1 MILTSKTKLWGAAAT
16 VGALLLSSTAQA
28 APVID
33 KPAALLIY
41 PKIRVVTGSA
51 VNVETRL
58 QISNESSQPATAHCF
73 YVNANSHCT
82 NTGNV
87 CTQPSDCLNDAG
99 SGVCRPGWIET
110 NFDISLTSSQ
120 PLGWLA
126 SEGLAGND
134 LPCVPTFF
142 SPTPCFPGIG
152 TNSGTRVPPVS
163 ESPFIGE
170 LKCIQSDSATRLPAP
185 CDPGTCRNDLSGTAA
200 IFKGGA
206 VVDAASYNAN
216 GLRATRNDGN
226 EDLIIGAADPA
237 EAEYEPCPSV
247 LVLDFFYDGA
257 SDPISGRQTTSEL
270 TLVPCTQDFR
280 AQTIPPVT
288 AQFLVYN
295 EFEQRLSTSRQ
306 VSCLLDS
313 QLSRLDTTQPDRS
326 IFFAGNSGTIAGQ
339 ARIRGV
345 GGGLVG
351 AAVLSLGGPFI
362 DPASAVAS
370 YSLDQAV
377 ERSASDIIS
386 LP

>member
-1 MILTSKTKLWGAAAT
+1 MILTSKANMWGAAAT
-16 VGALLLSSTAQA
+16 VAALLLSSTAQA
-28 APVID
+28 APAID
-33 KPAALLIY
+33 RAAALLIY
-41 PKIRVVTGSA
+41 PKIRVVTGQI
-51 VNVETRL
+51 ETRL
-58 QISNESSQPATAHCF
+58 QISNESSTPTTAHCF

-82 NTGNV
+82 NTGLV
-87 CTQPSDCLNDAG
+87 CTAPSDCVSSAG

-110 NFDISLTSSQ
+110 NFDIALTSQQ

-126 SEGLAGND
+126 SDGLAGND

-142 SPTPCFPGIG
+142 NPTPCAPGVG
-152 TNSGTRVPPVS
+152 SNAGTRVPPVS

-185 CDPGTCRNDLSGTAA
+185 CDQGLCRNDLSGTAA
-200 IFKGGA
+200 IFKAGA
-206 VVDAASYNAN
+206 IVDAASYNAN
-216 GLRATRNDGN
+216 GLRATRNNGD
-226 EDLIIGAADPA
+226 EDLIIGAADPVD
-237 EAEYEPCPSV
+237 AEYEPCPSV
-247 LVLDFFYDGA
+247 LVLDFFFDGA
-257 SDPISGRQTTSEL
+257 SDPISGSPTSSEL

-295 EFEQRLSTSRQ
+295 EFEQRFSTSRQ

-313 QLSRLDTTQPDRS
+313 ELSRLDTTQPERS
-326 IFFAGNSGTIAGQ
+326 IFNANVSGTIAGQ

-345 GGGLVG
+345 NGGLVG
-351 AAVLSLGGPFI
+351 AAVLSLNGPFG
-362 DPASAVAS
+362 DPASTVAS

-377 ERSASDIIS
+377 ERSASDVIS

>member
-1 MILTSKTKLWGAAAT
+1 MILTSKTNLWGAAAT
-16 VGALLLSSTAQA
+16 VVALLLSSTAQA
-28 APVID
+28 APAID
-33 KPAALLIY
+33 QTAALLIY
-41 PKIRVVTGSA
+41 PKIRVVAGS
-51 VNVETRL
+51 VETRL
-58 QISNESSQPATAHCF
+58 QISNESGQPVTAHCF

-82 NTGNV
+82 NTGAP
-87 CTQPSDCLNDAG
+87 CTEPSQCIGGTAG
-99 SGVCRPGWIET
+99 AGICRPGWIET
-110 NFDISLTSSQ
+110 NFDISLTSNQ

-142 SPTPCFPGIG
+142 NPTPCAPGVG
-152 TNSGTRVPPVS
+152 SNSGTRVPPVS
-163 ESPFIGE
+163 ETPFIGE

-185 CDPGTCRNDLSGTAA
+185 CEPGSCRNDLSGTAA
-200 IFKGGA
+200 IYKAGA
-206 VVDAASYNAN
+206 IVDAASYNAN
-216 GLRATRNDGN
+216 GLRATQNDGDEN
-226 EDLIIGAADPA
+226 LIIGAADPTD
-237 EAEYEPCPSV
+237 AEYEPCPSV

-257 SDPISGRQTTSEL
+257 ADPISGLSTTSEL

-280 AQTIPPVT
+280 AQTLPPVT

-306 VSCLLDS
+306 VACLLDS

-351 AAVLSLGGPFI
+351 AAVLSLGGPFT
-362 DPASAVAS
+362 DPASTVAS

-377 ERSASDIIS
+377 ERAESDIIS